1 MMEYV
6 ILLAVVVIFIV
17 FKDRPIMRLKFKQGE
32 LVEEKGQIPNGFRQ
46 ACKDIGHKMPFDGV
60 VKVYKTRFQTKLV
73 FSKQIPSKVKQ
84 RINNVFPHSM
94 NTKKQGKRA

>member
-1 MMEYV
+1 
-6 ILLAVVVIFIV
+6 
-17 FKDRPIMRLKFKQGE
+17 
-32 LVEEKGQIPNGFRQ
+32 
-46 ACKDIGHKMPFDGV
+46 

-84 RINNVFPHSM
+84 RINNVFPHSI